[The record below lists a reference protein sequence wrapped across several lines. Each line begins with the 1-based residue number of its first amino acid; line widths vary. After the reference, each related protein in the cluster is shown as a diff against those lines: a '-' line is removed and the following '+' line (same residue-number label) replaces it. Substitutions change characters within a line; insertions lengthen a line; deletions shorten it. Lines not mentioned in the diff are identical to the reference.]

1 MQIDIKDYNPE
12 IHDKY
17 KALTVRQPYA
27 DKLVRPVYVKD
38 GKPYAEKQIEVR
50 TRPTSY
56 RGDLLI
62 CSAKNPVIPGR
73 DSGVT
78 IGFVELYDVKP
89 VAEFTADEWD
99 LTAIPEQERD
109 KYKNGYGW
117 MMRNPRRVV
126 EMPIKGQLGV
136 YNLVIPKDDITEYPE
151 RITIDEKDWRIIKAQ
166 CEYGKISKI

>member
-1 MQIDIKDYNPE
+1 MQVDYKDFNPE

-27 DKLVRPVYVKD
+27 DLLVRPVFVKD
-38 GKPYAEKQIEVR
+38 GNLYAEKQIEVR

-62 CSAKNPVIPGR
+62 CSAKLPVIPGR
-73 DSGVT
+73 ESGVT

-89 VAEFTADEWD
+89 VAEFTAEEWE

-109 KYKNGYGW
+109 KFKNGYGW
-117 MMRNPRRVV
+117 MMRKPRRVV

-136 YNLVIPKDDITEYPE
+136 YNLVVPKDDITEYPE
-151 RITIDEKDWRIIKAQ
+151 RITIDEKDWRIIKAN
-166 CEYGKISKI
+166 CYESRKK